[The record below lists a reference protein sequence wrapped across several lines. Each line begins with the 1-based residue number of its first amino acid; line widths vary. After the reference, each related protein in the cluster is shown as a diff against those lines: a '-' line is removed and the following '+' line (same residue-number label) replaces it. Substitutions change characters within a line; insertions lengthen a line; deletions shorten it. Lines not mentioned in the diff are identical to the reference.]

1 MAGYGSLPNRDINAQ
16 PYDSREPKLLKR
28 SSVQLIVGAV
38 LLSVAVATFIA
49 LVRFQ
54 FTFGF

>member
-49 LVRFQ
+49 LVRFSSR
-54 FTFGF
+54 